1 MKISRRG
8 QTSTSLSI
16 SLVWVT
22 ILRFYETKEHFRE
35 RTTQDDKLYKH
46 TRHNSA
52 LDDHKKLPYESH
64 LCKTSLWLL
73 FWACCTG
80 GSRLVVQTLVQT
92 LVVLS
97 KHYFCNVPIS
107 KITHVSN
114 KSHLK
119 TYKNKDLT
127 TYPVLQYFTSH
138 MVHRKLIMN
147 IWNGQCIMCNAGN
160 MI

>member
-1 MKISRRG
+1 MSNRHNLFWKSAGGR

-22 ILRFYETKEHFRE
+22 ILRFYETKEHFRG

-73 FWACCTG
+73 SWACCTG
-80 GSRLVVQTLVQT
+80 GSRLVVQTLVQYYPST
-92 LVVLS
+92 TSVTCLYPKS
-97 KHYFCNVPIS
+97 PTSPINHTWKRIKTKIWQRIQYCNILQVIWFIGNIS
-107 KITHVSN
+107 WLYEMAS
-114 KSHLK
+114 
-119 TYKNKDLT
+119 
-127 TYPVLQYFTSH
+127 
-138 MVHRKLIMN
+138 
-147 IWNGQCIMCNAGN
+147 A
-160 MI
+160 

>member
-8 QTSTSLSI
+8 QTLNSLSI

-22 ILRFYETKEHFRE
+22 ILGFYETKEHFRGGVS
-35 RTTQDDKLYKH
+35 QDDKLYKH

-73 FWACCTG
+73 SWACCTG

-147 IWNGQCIMCNAGN
+147 IWNGHCQTCNEGN